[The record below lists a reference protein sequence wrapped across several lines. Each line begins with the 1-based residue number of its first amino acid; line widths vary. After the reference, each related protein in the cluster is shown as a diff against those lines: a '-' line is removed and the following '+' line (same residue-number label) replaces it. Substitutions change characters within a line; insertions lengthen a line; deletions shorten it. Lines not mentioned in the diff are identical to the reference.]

1 MPSAQLPRV
10 GSPRS
15 ESMLIPFLQVE
26 ARLLALL
33 APSILCKEFWLDT
46 DIHPGSS
53 PPHISSLSRS
63 AAGIHEVDSR
73 PALWA
78 KHLLV
83 LLSRRFGVIG
93 LFFLAVDFFLRI
105 LLPLQLYGFGNSS
118 IGLCIQPFRKHD
130 KRKGVQESR
139 TDKVYRVLRIFPAGD
154 DPFCRPIQFVRWEA
168 DLASGP
174 RCSSVLCRDGLYHV
188 LLS

>member
-33 APSILCKEFWLDT
+33 APSILCKKCWLDT
-46 DIHPGSS
+46 DIHPGGS

-63 AAGIHEVDSR
+63 AGIHECDSA
-73 PALWA
+73 PALRA
-78 KHLLV
+78 KHLPV
-83 LLSRRFGVIG
+83 LLSRRFEVIG

-105 LLPLQLYGFGNSS
+105 LLPLQLYGFGNRS
-118 IGLCIQPFRKHD
+118 IGLCVQPFRKHD

-139 TDKVYRVLRIFPAGD
+139 TDKIYRVLRVFPPGD
-154 DPFCRPIQFVRWEA
+154 DLLCRPIQFVRWEA

-174 RCSSVLCRDGLYHV
+174 RCSSVVCRDGLYHV
-188 LLS
+188 LGS